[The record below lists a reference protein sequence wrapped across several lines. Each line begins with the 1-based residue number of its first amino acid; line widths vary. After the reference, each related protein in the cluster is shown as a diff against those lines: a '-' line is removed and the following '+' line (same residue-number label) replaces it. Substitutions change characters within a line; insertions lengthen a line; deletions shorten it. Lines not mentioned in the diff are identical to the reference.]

1 MTKAVLFI
9 NAHFPEMY
17 RLRGESLLVKDGL
30 IDFIGDNET
39 ALLRAK
45 EDDFD
50 LIDLAGKTLMP
61 GFCDFHLHL
70 AYTAEKIAAV
80 DCETDSL
87 EECLNRVAER
97 AKITPAG
104 DWIIGYNWNQN
115 RWQPPEYGTAEQL
128 DAISQQHPILLHA
141 KSLHAA
147 WINSTAMR
155 IAGISNDSPDP
166 DGGLILR
173 DAQGE
178 PTGILLENAIALVTS
193 KLPEVTV
200 EQHAQN
206 ILKTQA
212 YFHSLGLTA
221 VHDFDA
227 FPSAEALLIL
237 AERGELKLRVSK
249 NLPLTALDRVIAEDW
264 RKKLDKPPFLTPG
277 WLKAFADGALGP
289 QSAAILEP
297 YEASR
302 NRGMLLV
309 EAEDL
314 AAKGMLADRHNWPLS
329 VHAIGDWAVREV
341 IDAFAIIRK
350 QQSPLRVKQS
360 PLRIEHVQLIQPSDL
375 QRMRDLE
382 LIASVQPIHAPSDMV
397 VADRLWGER
406 TKFAYAYQSL
416 FEQGIETRF
425 GSDSPVESPNPFLG
439 LHAAVTR
446 QNLDGDPSPE
456 GWHPE
461 QRVSIEN
468 AIAAYTQPLPD
479 FGGEHPLQ
487 PGLPADFIVLEE
499 DLFKLHP
506 SQLPTVKPLTTIV
519 GGEIVFER

>member
-9 NAHFPEMY
+9 YAHFPEIY
-17 RLRGESLLVKDGL
+17 QLRGNSILVKNGS
-30 IDFIGDNET
+30 IDFIDERET

-45 EDDFD
+45 DFDFD

-61 GFCDFHLHL
+61 GLCDFHLHL

-87 EECLNRVAER
+87 EECLQGVAER

-104 DWIIGYNWNQN
+104 DWIIGYNWNHN
-115 RWQPPEYGTAEQL
+115 IWQPPEYGTAQQL
-128 DAISQQHPILLHA
+128 DAISSQHPILLHA

-147 WINSTAMR
+147 WLNSSAMR
-155 IAGISNDSPDP
+155 IAGISKDSPDP

-173 DAQGE
+173 DAHGE

-221 VHDFDA
+221 VHDFDR
-227 FPSAEALLIL
+227 FPSAEALLLL
-237 AERGELKLRVSK
+237 AERGELKLRVTK
-249 NLPLTALDRVIAEDW
+249 NLPLPDLNRVIAEDW
-264 RKKLDKPPFLTPG
+264 HKKLDKPPFLTPG

-289 QSAAILEP
+289 QSAAMLEP
-297 YEASR
+297 YEVSQ
-302 NRGMLLV
+302 NRGMLLI

-314 AAKGMLADRHNWPLS
+314 AAKGILADRHNWTLS
-329 VHAIGDWAVREV
+329 VHAIGDLAVREV

-350 QQSPLRVKQS
+350 QQSPLRAKQS

-375 QRMRDLE
+375 QRMSEFD
-382 LIASVQPIHAPSDMV
+382 LIASVQPIHATSDMQ

-406 TKFAYAYQSL
+406 TKFSYAYQSL
-416 FEQGIETRF
+416 FEHGIETRF

-446 QNLDGDPSPE
+446 QNLDGDPAPE

-461 QRVSIEN
+461 QRVSLEN
-468 AIAAYTQPLPD
+468 AIAAYTQALPSNGETNPLR
-479 FGGEHPLQ
+479 
-487 PGLPADFIVLEE
+487 PGMPADFIILEE

-506 SQLPTVKPLTTIV
+506 SQLPTVKPLKTIV

>member
-9 NAHFPEMY
+9 NAHFPDMY
-17 RLRGESLLVKDGL
+17 RLAGDSLLVQDGL
-30 IDFIGDNET
+30 IDFIGDREP

-45 EDDFD
+45 EFDFD

-61 GFCDFHLHL
+61 GLCDFHLHS

-87 EECLNRVAER
+87 EECLARVAER
-97 AKITPAG
+97 AKTTPAG

-115 RWQPPEYGTAEQL
+115 RWQPPEYGTAHQL
-128 DAISQQHPILLHA
+128 DAISSQHPILLHA

-147 WINSTAMR
+147 WLNSTAMR
-155 IAGISNDSPDP
+155 IVGISKDSPDS

-193 KLPEVTV
+193 KLPEATA
-200 EQHAQN
+200 EQDAQN

-221 VHDFDA
+221 VHDFDR
-227 FPSAEALLIL
+227 FPSAEALLLL
-237 AERGELKLRVSK
+237 AERGELKLRVTK
-249 NLPLTALDRVIAEDW
+249 NLPLTALDHIIAEDW

-289 QSAAILEP
+289 QSAAMLEP
-297 YEASR
+297 YEGTQ

-314 AAKGMLADRHNWPLS
+314 AAQGMLADRHNWPLS

-350 QQSPLRVKQS
+350 QQSPLRAKQS

-375 QRMRDLE
+375 QRMQNLDI
-382 LIASVQPIHAPSDMV
+382 IASVQPIHATSDME
-397 VADRLWGER
+397 VADRHWGER

-416 FEQGIETRF
+416 FEHGIETRF

-446 QNLDGDPSPE
+446 QKIDGHPGAD

-461 QRVSIEN
+461 QRVSLEN
-468 AIAAYTQPLPD
+468 AISAYTQALPNQGETNPLR
-479 FGGEHPLQ
+479 
-487 PGLPADFIVLEE
+487 PGMLADFIILEE
-499 DLFKLHP
+499 DLFTLHP
-506 SQLPTVKPLTTIV
+506 SQLAAVKPLKTIV

>member
-17 RLRGESLLVKDGL
+17 RLHGDSLLVNDGL
-30 IDFIGDNET
+30 IDFIGDRET

-45 EDDFD
+45 ELDFE

-61 GFCDFHLHL
+61 GLCDFHLHL

-80 DCETDSL
+80 DCETESL
-87 EECLNRVAER
+87 EECLQRVAER
-97 AKITPAG
+97 AKTTPAG
-104 DWIIGYNWNQN
+104 EWIIGYNWNHN
-115 RWQPPEYGTAEQL
+115 IWQPPEYGTAQQL
-128 DAISQQHPILLHA
+128 DAISSQHPILLHA
-141 KSLHAA
+141 KSLHTA
-147 WINSTAMR
+147 WINSSAMR
-155 IAGISNDSPDP
+155 IVDISKDSPDP

-173 DAQGE
+173 DVQGE

-193 KLPEVTV
+193 KLPEATV
-200 EQHAQN
+200 EQDARN

-221 VHDFDA
+221 VHDFDR
-227 FPSAEALLIL
+227 FPSAEALLLL
-237 AERGELKLRVSK
+237 AERGELKLRVTK
-249 NLPLTALDRVIAEDW
+249 NLPLTALDRVIAEDL

-289 QSAAILEP
+289 QSAAMLEP
-297 YEASR
+297 YESTQ

-314 AAKGMLADRHNWPLS
+314 AAKGILADRHNWPLS
-329 VHAIGDWAVREV
+329 VHAIGDRAVREV

-350 QQSPLRVKQS
+350 QQSLQRVKLS
-360 PLRIEHVQLIQPSDL
+360 PLRIEHVQLIQPSDI
-375 QRMRDLE
+375 QRMRELD
-382 LIASVQPIHAPSDMV
+382 LIASVQPIHATSDME

-416 FEQGIETRF
+416 FEHGIESRF

-446 QNLDGDPSPE
+446 QNLDSHPSPE

-461 QRVSIEN
+461 QRVSLEN
-468 AIAAYTQPLPD
+468 AIAAYTQPLPG
-479 FGGEHPLQ
+479 FGETNPLRS
-487 PGLPADFIVLEE
+487 GMPADFIVLEE
-499 DLFKLHP
+499 DLFNLPP
-506 SQLPTVKPLTTIV
+506 SQLATVKPLKTIV
-519 GGEIVFER
+519 GGEVVFER

>member
-1 MTKAVLFI
+1 MA
-9 NAHFPEMY
+9 
-17 RLRGESLLVKDGL
+17 
-30 IDFIGDNET
+30 
-39 ALLRAK
+39 
-45 EDDFD
+45 
-50 LIDLAGKTLMP
+50 
-61 GFCDFHLHL
+61 
-70 AYTAEKIAAV
+70 
-80 DCETDSL
+80 
-87 EECLNRVAER
+87 RVAER
-97 AKITPAG
+97 AKTTPAG

-115 RWQPPEYGTAEQL
+115 RWQPPEYGTAHQL
-128 DAISQQHPILLHA
+128 DAISHQHPILLHA

-147 WINSTAMR
+147 WLNSSAMR
-155 IAGISNDSPDP
+155 IAGISKDSPDS

-193 KLPEVTV
+193 KLPEATA

-206 ILKTQA
+206 ILKTQT

-221 VHDFDA
+221 VHDFDR
-227 FPSAEALLIL
+227 FPSAEALLLL
-237 AERGELKLRVSK
+237 AERGELKLRVTK
-249 NLPLTALDRVIAEDW
+249 NLPLTALDHIIAEDW

-289 QSAAILEP
+289 QSAAMLEP
-297 YEASR
+297 YEGTQ

-314 AAKGMLADRHNWPLS
+314 AAQGMLADRHNWPLS

-350 QQSPLRVKQS
+350 QQSPIRAKQS

-375 QRMRDLE
+375 QRMQNLE
-382 LIASVQPIHAPSDMV
+382 IVASVQPIHAPSDMET
-397 VADRLWGER
+397 ADRLWGER

-416 FEQGIETRF
+416 FEHGIETRF

-446 QNLDGDPSPE
+446 QNLDGDPSPD

-461 QRVSIEN
+461 QRVSLEN
-468 AIAAYTQPLPD
+468 AINAYTQALPKQGETNPLR
-479 FGGEHPLQ
+479 
-487 PGLPADFIVLEE
+487 PGRFADFLVLEE
-499 DLFKLHP
+499 DLFTLHP
-506 SQLPTVKPLTTIV
+506 SQLAAVKPLKTIV

>member
-9 NAHFPEMY
+9 NVHFPEIY
-17 RLRGESLLVKDGL
+17 QLRGDSLLVKNGS
-30 IDFIGDNET
+30 IDFIGEREDS
-39 ALLRAK
+39 LQRAK
-45 EDDFD
+45 DLNFD

-61 GFCDFHLHL
+61 GLCDFHLHL

-80 DCETDSL
+80 DCETGNL
-87 EECLNRVAER
+87 EECLERVAER

-104 DWIIGYNWNQN
+104 EWIIGYNWNHN
-115 RWQPPEYGTAEQL
+115 IWQPPEYGTAQQL
-128 DAISQQHPILLHA
+128 DAISNQHPILLHA

-147 WINSTAMR
+147 WVNSSAMR
-155 IAGISNDSPDP
+155 IAGISKDSPDP
-166 DGGLILR
+166 EGGLILR

-178 PTGILLENAIALVTS
+178 PNGILLENAIALVTS

-221 VHDFDA
+221 VHDFDR
-227 FPSAEALLIL
+227 FPAAEALLLL
-237 AERGELKLRVSK
+237 AERGELKLRVTK

-264 RKKLDKPPFLTPG
+264 RRKLDKPPFLTPG

-289 QSAAILEP
+289 QSAAMLEP
-297 YEASR
+297 YEATQ
-302 NRGMLLV
+302 NRGMLLI

-314 AAKGMLADRHNWPLS
+314 AAKGLLADRHNWPLS

-350 QQSPLRVKQS
+350 QQSPLRAKQS
-360 PLRIEHVQLIQPSDL
+360 PLRIEHVQLIQTSDL
-375 QRMRDLE
+375 RRMRELD
-382 LIASVQPIHAPSDMV
+382 LIASVQPIHATSDMK

-416 FEQGIETRF
+416 FEHGIETRF

-446 QNLDGDPSPE
+446 QSLDSNLSPE

-461 QRVSIEN
+461 QRVSLEN
-468 AIAAYTQPLPD
+468 AIAAYTQPLPG

-487 PGLPADFIVLEE
+487 PGMPADFIVLEE
-499 DLFKLHP
+499 DLFNLSP
-506 SQLPTVKPLTTIV
+506 SQLAAVKPLKTIV